1 MTDSVD
7 SVKFTVH
14 KISSGE
20 TLHKLAQSNNI
31 SVSEL
36 LAYNPDIKDPTKL
49 SIGQNINIPL
59 SSAAPSQTYSVIAG
73 DNLGK
78 IAKKYNITV
87 EQLLASNPQIEDKNK
102 ISVGMALTIPP
113 PKTEQSKPSKTTT
126 DFYKDL
132 GMRESRGNYKAQN
145 RFGYLGKYQMGEQ
158 ALVEAGYYK
167 KDVNSYKDYNND
179 WSGTFTGKD
188 GVLSKDDFLNTP
200 AAQENAQNAFQKAQW
215 RYLKATGATQYIGQT
230 VNGIKITPS
239 ALLGGAHLCGSSRVY
254 NFLKSNGEND
264 TKDRNGI
271 SVSQYM
277 KKFQDYDVSSIT
289 QEQSSKSEFSG

>member
-1 MTDSVD
+1 MTGSVD
-7 SVKFTVH
+7 DVKFTVH

-113 PKTEQSKPSKTTT
+113 PKTEQPKTSKTTT

-167 KDVNSYKDYNND
+167 KDVKSYKDYNND

-200 AAQENAQNAFQKAQW
+200 AAQENAQTSFQKAQW
-215 RYLKATGATQYIGQT
+215 RYLKASGATQYIGQT